1 MTMSTTVTTTVESDP
16 IGNPFNPSTT
26 PGVANI
32 ILLVIAFVFFL
43 ITLCLAL
50 KILKHHYKST
60 NNQPRSIKLNEYPK
74 KNGTTQVSDQPN
86 QHPDTTQVSHQPNQH
101 PENDLL
107 QIHVGKQTFPIPKND
122 VSLTDLLETFNEIIL
137 LTADHI
143 KLDADAK
150 RAIMKLRLIIN
161 QWEIKA
167 MQQRIRIVES
177 DDILQDSISLQLFD
191 LVLPALSQV
200 NEL

>member
-1 MTMSTTVTTTVESDP
+1 MPMTTVTVTVESDP
-16 IGNPFNPSTT
+16 NSNLFKPDTT
-26 PGVANI
+26 PGVTNI
-32 ILLVIAFVFFL
+32 VLLIIAVIFFL
-43 ITLCLAL
+43 ITLYLAL
-50 KILKHHYKST
+50 IILEHHCKCT
-60 NNQPRSIKLNEYPK
+60 KNQPGSIELDEYPK
-74 KNGTTQVSDQPN
+74 NN
-86 QHPDTTQVSHQPNQH
+86 DTTQVFDQPHQL

-107 QIHVGKQTFPIPKND
+107 QIHVGSQTFPIPKND